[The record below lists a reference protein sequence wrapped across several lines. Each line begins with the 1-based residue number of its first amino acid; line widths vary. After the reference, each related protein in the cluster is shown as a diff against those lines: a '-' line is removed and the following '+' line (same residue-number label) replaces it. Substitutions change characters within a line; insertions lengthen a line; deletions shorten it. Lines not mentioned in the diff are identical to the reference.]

1 MAENEALPTSPDN
14 LYTPLFHRYIHRS
27 LSQLAARLGPENEP
41 LSNEVREQAWH
52 LLDYALNLSAPTL
65 PPIVPSSLPEIWEQ
79 TRDLLLSLAPRMERD
94 GFRRE
99 WLPYVERG
107 IDVCR
112 QLGDR
117 QTEARLTLAAG
128 RIYRLRGDYAAANER
143 LTSSAAV
150 FQQLANPAGRAQSL
164 NQLAYVARLQSHFD
178 QARAYVDEAFGL
190 LQEDDPERASSHWVL
205 GTMATALM
213 DWEAAERHHRAALE
227 IWQAAGDR
235 QRAAWSL
242 QNVGNAQRGAGR
254 YAEAAATIQH
264 AIVLL
269 GELNDP
275 VNQAIARMN
284 RGIVHI
290 YDHDPAQA
298 LALFHLAEPVF
309 RQVGDQLHLAMVYT
323 NMTIVER
330 DLGHFEAAMQS
341 GKRATHY
348 AEIIGDQKMM
358 ANALDELGLVL
369 LAQGERAEAGALFE
383 QGLSI
388 IRRVPPD
395 AFQQMVSES
404 LATHLAQ
411 TTDAAG

>member
-1 MAENEALPTSPDN
+1 MAATEALTISTDN
-14 LYTPLFHRYIHRS
+14 PYIARFHRYLRRA
-27 LSQLAARLGPENEP
+27 LGQLAARMGPENEP
-41 LSNEVREQAWH
+41 LSNELRERPWH
-52 LLDYALNLSAPTL
+52 LLDYALNLPLPT
-65 PPIVPSSLPEIWEQ
+65 LPEIWQ
-79 TRDLLLSLAPRMERD
+79 LARDLLLSLAPRMERE

-99 WLPYVERG
+99 WLPYLERG

-117 QTEARLTLAAG
+117 QTEARLALAIG
-128 RIYRLRGDYAAANER
+128 RIHRLRGDYGAANQW
-143 LTSSAAV
+143 LTSSAAI
-150 FQQLANPAGRAQSL
+150 FQQLANPAGRAQAL
-164 NQLAYVARLQSHFD
+164 NQLAYVARLQNEFD
-178 QARAYVDEAFGL
+178 QARAFVDEAFRL
-190 LQEDDPERASSHWVL
+190 LDDEDPERAGSHWVL
-205 GTMATALM
+205 GTMANAVM
-213 DWEAAERHHRAALE
+213 DWEAAERHHYAALE

-242 QNVGNAQRGAGR
+242 QNLGNTLRGAGR
-254 YAEAAATIQH
+254 YTDAAATIQQ

-290 YDHDPAQA
+290 YDQDPAQA

-330 DLGHFEAAMQS
+330 DLGHFEAAEQS
-341 GKRATHY
+341 GRHAIHY
-348 AEIIGDQKMM
+348 SEIIGDLKMV

-369 LAQGERAEAGALFE
+369 LAQDKRAEANALFE
-383 QGLSI
+383 QGLAI
-388 IRRVPPD
+388 IRRVPADP
-395 AFQQMVSES
+395 FQQMVTQS
-404 LATHLAQ
+404 LTTHLAQ
-411 TTDAAG
+411 TADSAG